1 MTAVRVG
8 GPYLAQEPAVKT
20 RRQLA
25 SAGRLG
31 NRDRWSRDDGF
42 GRFGLDGDR
51 DPAITDGNHDSVG
64 PVTGGEAFQDLS
76 HMVAHGTL
84 ADAELLADLPIRPS
98 TRCVGENL
106 QVTVGNR
113 ARGAYA
119 VGHNGFS
126 VRPLSSIRIGQ
137 RARTPLRG
145 DRGRP
150 RVQLYGPRDP

>member
-1 MTAVRVG
+1 
-8 GPYLAQEPAVKT
+8 
-20 RRQLA
+20 
-25 SAGRLG
+25 
-31 NRDRWSRDDGF
+31 
-42 GRFGLDGDR
+42 
-51 DPAITDGNHDSVG
+51 
-64 PVTGGEAFQDLS
+64 
-76 HMVAHGTL
+76 
-84 ADAELLADLPIRPS
+84 
-98 TRCVGENL
+98 
-106 QVTVGNR
+106 VTVGNR